1 MHDPEPGVLSETTR
15 ETCTLFLNTETS
27 KGQRHNTYVA
37 VAKLRQT
44 WGGFQLPYQL
54 QQIIQILQAPIFHPQ
69 IGMIII
75 SVS

>member
-1 MHDPEPGVLSETTR
+1 MHDPEPGVLSETTH

-44 WGGFQLPYQL
+44 WGGFQLP
-54 QQIIQILQAPIFHPQ
+54 
-69 IGMIII
+69 
-75 SVS
+75 